1 MKYSMMWFFTM
12 LISNR
17 VVSRGRINSCISKAD
32 VAAKDLVRRYCLR

>member
-1 MKYSMMWFFTM
+1 MKYSVMWFFTM

-32 VAAKDLVRRYCLR
+32 VAAKDLLRRYGL

>member
-17 VVSRGRINSCISKAD
+17 VVSRGRINSCIYKAD
-32 VAAKDLVRRYCLR
+32 VAAKDLVRRYGLR